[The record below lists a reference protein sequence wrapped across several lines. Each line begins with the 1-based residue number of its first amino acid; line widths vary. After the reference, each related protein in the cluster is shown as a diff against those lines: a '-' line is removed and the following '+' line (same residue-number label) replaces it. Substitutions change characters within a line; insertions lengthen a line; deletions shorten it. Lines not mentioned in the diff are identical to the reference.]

1 MIKVAAYTNGGIEVA
16 SCRLRSFYLF
26 KKAGKFG
33 LKVLRNLSFTESLSC
48 HCLHLQKIYTPQFIV
63 QALLFRILRKKVI
76 FDIDD
81 HPSLFKHKLGFFL
94 LSFISSHITV
104 DTIFRK
110 KYLSQY
116 IPSRKIKVIQDV
128 IDINSDY
135 EKNFL
140 KRKLS
145 NSGGM
150 LWIGHRDT
158 LPSIEPF
165 FNFLK
170 GKERKMFV
178 STSLLKD
185 DVLINRYPDI
195 NFIDWKIDIS
205 FDPDINI
212 CFMIL
217 NHDKTVDSNAV
228 YKSENKMVTA
238 IASGLI
244 PIVSAS
250 PAYEELAIK
259 LDANQIIFNEI
270 KQINRLIDN
279 LEVSWMEDFISKS
292 QEYIL
297 ENYSN
302 TVLLRHFKSLFF

>member
-1 MIKVAAYTNGGIEVA
+1 MIKVAAYTVGGIEVA

-26 KKAGKFG
+26 KKAEEFG
-33 LKVLRNLSFTESLSC
+33 LEILRNLSFTESLSC
-48 HCLHLQKIYTPQFIV
+48 NCLHLQKIYTPQFIL
-63 QALLFRILRKKVI
+63 QALLFRILGKKVI

-81 HPSLFKHKLGFFL
+81 QPSLFKHKLGFFL

-110 KYLSQY
+110 KFLSQY
-116 IPSRKIKVIQDV
+116 IHSSKIKVIKDV
-128 IDINSDY
+128 IDINCDS
-135 EKNFL
+135 EKFFL
-140 KRKLS
+140 RRRLS

-170 GKERKMFV
+170 GEDRKMFV
-178 STSLLKD
+178 STSLLKN

-195 NFIDWKIDIS
+195 KFIDWKIDIS
-205 FDPDINI
+205 FHPDINI
-212 CFMIL
+212 SFMIL
-217 NHDKTVDSNAV
+217 NHDKTVDSNAG

-250 PAYEELAIK
+250 PAYQELAIK
-259 LDANQIIFNEI
+259 LDANQIMFNEI
-270 KQINRLIDN
+270 KQINRVIDN
-279 LEVSWMEDFISKS
+279 LEVSWMEDFISRS

-302 TVLLRHFKSLFF
+302 KVLLKHFKSLFF